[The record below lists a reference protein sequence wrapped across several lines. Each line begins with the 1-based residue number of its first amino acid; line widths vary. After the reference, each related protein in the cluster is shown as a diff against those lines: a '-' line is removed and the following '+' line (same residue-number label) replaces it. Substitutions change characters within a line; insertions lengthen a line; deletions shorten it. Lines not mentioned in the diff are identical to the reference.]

1 MDVDHFAGAVNA
13 SGDQWFEG
21 RTVDLDVDQRGKRD
35 DPHLFTISFVGDGHT
50 AIS

>member
-1 MDVDHFAGAVNA
+1 MDVDHFAGAVDA

-21 RTVDLDVDQRGKRD
+21 RTVDLDVDQFAKRD
-35 DPHLFTISFVGDGHT
+35 DPRLFSFVGDGDT